1 MKYPDPSTGNK
12 LDGVV
17 IKNVG
22 ASTVALVFQEHFSTL
37 VMAVT
42 VRVTAEAA
50 LLANFGM
57 TDASQTETN

>member
-1 MKYPDPSTGNK
+1 MYPEPSDGRR

-22 ASTVALVFQEHFSTL
+22 ASKVALAFQEHFSTL

-42 VRVTAEAA
+42 VRVTAASAE
-50 LLANFGM
+50 LANFGM
-57 TDASQTETN
+57 TDA